1 MGVLR
6 AGAEDWAG
14 SVCAGPDLQLAWE
27 DDLRGSRAVQIDLGK
42 WFALVKG
49 RSPSLASSVL
59 CL

>member
-42 WFALVKG
+42 GSAGQQGSTIHLQ
-49 RSPSLASSVL
+49 
-59 CL
+59 